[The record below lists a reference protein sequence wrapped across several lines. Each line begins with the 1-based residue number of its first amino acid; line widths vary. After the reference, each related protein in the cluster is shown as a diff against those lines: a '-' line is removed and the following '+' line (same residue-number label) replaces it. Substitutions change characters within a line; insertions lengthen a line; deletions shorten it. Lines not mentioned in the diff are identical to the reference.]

1 MMLSQGAN
9 PGTDDPFKWAYG
21 VWWDRWFPEV
31 LKECREGEIL
41 RIVRHLFYS
50 SIIIAVGDLHSG
62 HNLTLVRKNY
72 KTKPEAC
79 KKHR

>member
-41 RIVRHLFYS
+41 RVMQYCNIDSQMKYL
-50 SIIIAVGDLHSG
+50 
-62 HNLTLVRKNY
+62 
-72 KTKPEAC
+72 E
-79 KKHR
+79 